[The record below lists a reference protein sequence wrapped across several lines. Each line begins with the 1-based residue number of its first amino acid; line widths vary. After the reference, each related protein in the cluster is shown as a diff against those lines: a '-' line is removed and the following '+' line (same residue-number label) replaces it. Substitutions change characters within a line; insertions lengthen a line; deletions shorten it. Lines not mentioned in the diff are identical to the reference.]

1 MFPEFPKVHAGAA
14 RAMNAAVR
22 HQIVV
27 ASPILGQ
34 VHRFHQHEGGDWDL
48 RRADGSEDRSGYQ
61 LSEASASVTREALRS
76 GDHEAITRMVVEMA
90 EEMAKQQSQYVFA
103 RISEAVEAVGNSVH
117 AGGDFQPEHL
127 LEVLRRKEM
136 SFDPVTLEPTG
147 EFFVVHPDTFK
158 KIEPKLREWEKDP
171 AFRAAHDAL
180 MEEKRREWREREASR
195 KLVD

>member
-1 MFPEFPKVHAGAA
+1 
-14 RAMNAAVR
+14 
-22 HQIVV
+22 
-27 ASPILGQ
+27 
-34 VHRFHQHEGGDWDL
+34 
-48 RRADGSEDRSGYQ
+48 
-61 LSEASASVTREALRS
+61 
-76 GDHEAITRMVVEMA
+76 MVVEMA